1 MTVVD
6 EDACWKM
13 TDVEKN
19 PFPNVKLLQA
29 EQRKEM
35 LCRKGSDDKW
45 LSVDHQDTAQL
56 SMSPDEKK

>member
-1 MTVVD
+1 MAD
-6 EDACWKM
+6 FEEK
-13 TDVEKN
+13 KN
-19 PFPNVKLLQA
+19 PFVNVKLLQA

-45 LSVDHQDTAQL
+45 LSVDDQDTAQL